1 MTNTMEKKFVFTPKL
16 RYITYALM
24 VVGIIAIA
32 IAFSMDPTR
41 GWVNLLL
48 NNFYFLSIAIGAS
61 FFLALQY
68 ITQSGWS
75 SAFKRIPES
84 LSMYI
89 PIAAVFMVLLIFGM
103 NSLYSWIQPER
114 YHFDE
119 HELHLLEHKS
129 PYLNVTFF
137 IVRLVLYFAVW
148 IFMTQMLRRFSL
160 KEDMEGGV
168 AWFAKSEIYSKV
180 YIFTLAL
187 TFSLASFDWLMT
199 LEPTWYSTIYSLK
212 NFISA
217 FYHGSAVIVLVVL
230 IMHTRGYFQFIT
242 DAHWQDFSKYVFIL
256 SIIWA
261 YFWFSQY
268 LLIWYANI
276 PEETTYY
283 VKRLSGSWEVN
294 FYVNLVLNWL
304 VPFLV
309 LLPNYFARKKFILAG
324 VIIFV
329 MIGHYT
335 DLFEQVIPGTL
346 GEYRIGLVE
355 IGTFMGFAGLFL
367 YIFMRTLSRA
377 SLIPENHPLL
387 EESLHHTG
395 H

>member
-1 MTNTMEKKFVFTPKL
+1 METQFTFTKNL
-16 RYITYALM
+16 RFITYGLM
-24 VVGIIAIA
+24 LIGIIALGVG
-32 IAFSMDPTR
+32 FMQDGMR
-41 GWVNLLL
+41 GWANVLL
-48 NNFYFLSIAIGAS
+48 NNYYFLSLAIGAS

-84 LSMYI
+84 MSMYI
-89 PIAAVFMVLLIFGM
+89 PVAAVIMIILILGM
-103 NSLYSWIQPER
+103 KTLYSWIEPETR
-114 YHFDE
+114 GFDE
-119 HELHLLEHKS
+119 HQLHLIQHKS
-129 PYLNVTFF
+129 SYLNETFF
-137 IVRLVLYFAVW
+137 IVRLILYFAVW
-148 IFMTQMLRRFSL
+148 IIMTRLLRNFSL
-160 KEDMEGGV
+160 KEDMEGGLV
-168 AWFAKSEIYSKV
+168 YFQKSEYYSKV

-187 TFSLASFDWLMT
+187 TFSLATFDWLMT

-212 NFISA
+212 NFVAA
-217 FYHGSAVIVLVVL
+217 FFHGSNMIVLIVL
-230 IMHTRGYFQFIT
+230 ILYGQGYFPFINN
-242 DAHWQDFSKYVFIL
+242 AHWGDFSKYVFIL

-283 VKRLSGSWEVN
+283 VERLTGPWKVN

-304 VPFLV
+304 IPFMI
-309 LLPNYFARKKFILAG
+309 LLPNYFARKKFILAF
-324 VIIFV
+324 VIICTMV
-329 MIGHYT
+329 GQYT
-335 DLFEQVIPGTL
+335 DLYEQIIPGTT
-346 GEYRIGLVE
+346 GVFQIGFVE
-355 IGTFMGFAGLFL
+355 VGSFLGFAGLFA

-387 EESLHHTG
+387 QESLNHSG